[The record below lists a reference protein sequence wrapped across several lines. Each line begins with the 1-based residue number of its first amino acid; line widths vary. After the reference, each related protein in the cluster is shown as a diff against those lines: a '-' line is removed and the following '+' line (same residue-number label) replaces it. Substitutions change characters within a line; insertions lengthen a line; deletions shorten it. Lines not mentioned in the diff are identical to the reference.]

1 MFFSIHVMAAILVVD
16 VVIGCKFKK
25 WTCENHSWQSTGLIF
40 SGRTWGREVEEFTWH
55 SRFKKCLLL
64 SYLKP
69 CASTTPSISI
79 IQRKPHSKEQNY
91 FTDYVYV
98 IMQNKSTISTSKL
111 FLQKLMIMGNN
122 PIATLQTLHCSSH
135 KGDNCEKLYKCI

>member
-1 MFFSIHVMAAILVVD
+1 MHLYNFSQLSPL
-16 VVIGCKFKK
+16 
-25 WTCENHSWQSTGLIF
+25 W
-40 SGRTWGREVEEFTWH
+40 EEQCNVWRVTWH

-64 SYLKP
+64 SYLKH
-69 CASTTPSISI
+69 CASTAPSISI
-79 IQRKPHSKEQNY
+79 IQRKPHSKGQNY

-122 PIATLQTLHCSSH
+122 PIVTLQTLHCSSH
-135 KGDNCEKLYKCI
+135 KGDNCEKLFFYFTTSSPTTKD